1 MLAPLAAPTLLSYFR
16 PACMHRVEPVRWVAD
31 AMWELQLQLAEE
43 RELVLGED
51 VIVLPS
57 PGRGQGVFALHSI
70 DDGALVSRYE
80 GIVRTTADSNRARVL
95 GRTSN
100 EYALNLD
107 VDEAGNGWVVDAEF
121 PERSGW
127 QRYINHSVRR
137 ANCELAGATALGR
150 RYCTYFRATRA
161 IAPGEE
167 LFFNYGTRYWDV
179 RVGRWSLQRFVIDY
193 L

>member
-1 MLAPLAAPTLLSYFR
+1 MLALSASSHLAYFR
-16 PACMHRVEPVRWVAD
+16 PALLHRVEPVRWALD
-31 AMWELQLQLAEE
+31 SIWALQLQLAEE
-43 RELVLGED
+43 REVVLGED
-51 VIVLPS
+51 VAVSPS
-57 PGRGQGVFALHSI
+57 PGKGQGVFALRCI

-80 GIVRTTADSNRARVL
+80 GIVRTTDDSNRARVL

-121 PERSGW
+121 SERSGW

-137 ANCELAGATALGR
+137 ANCELAGATTLGR
-150 RYCTYFRATRA
+150 RYCTYFRAKRS
-161 IAPGEE
+161 IAVGEE
-167 LFFNYGTRYWDV
+167 LLFDYGQGYWDV
-179 RVGRWSLQRFVIDY
+179 RVGRWNLQRFAIDY